1 MHVIVFS
8 LEIDH
13 FLRWDMVNPW
23 IKLTGIIERFRKLIV
38 TPLITSACRRYK
50 QCLQCVRMSNGDE
63 CIGEMVTYNQ
73 DETDGSC
80 SDAGGSCE
88 RGLCECDAAFAEGKF
103 IIIFAYVNVP
113 HGKLNLTEKCS
124 FFKNIPDYQ
133 INIIWIGIISMAI
146 LLKRTNV
153 YDTVVV
159 DTEIQNVVE
168 TRKEHLI
175 SSCTMLIQK
184 FAAMM
189 EQPNQMATTVMSIPH
204 RHQLVPAQHQ
214 AQFHQLMGQLQAA
227 TNPIFLGL

>member
-1 MHVIVFS
+1 
-8 LEIDH
+8 
-13 FLRWDMVNPW
+13 
-23 IKLTGIIERFRKLIV
+23 
-38 TPLITSACRRYK
+38 
-50 QCLQCVRMSNGDE
+50 MSNGEE

-103 IIIFAYVNVP
+103 IIIFACVNVP
-113 HGKLNLTEKCS
+113 HGKLLKNFLL
-124 FFKNIPDYQ
+124 FKNIPDYQ

-175 SSCTMLIQK
+175 SSCTMPIQK

-214 AQFHQLMGQLQAA
+214 AQFHQLTDQLQVA
-227 TNPIFLGL
+227 TNPIFLDYK